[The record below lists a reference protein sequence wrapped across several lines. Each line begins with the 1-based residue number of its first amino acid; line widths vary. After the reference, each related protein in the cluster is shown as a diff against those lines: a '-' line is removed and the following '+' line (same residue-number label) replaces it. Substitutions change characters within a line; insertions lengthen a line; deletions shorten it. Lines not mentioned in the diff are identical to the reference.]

1 MGVDV
6 RSMARNI
13 IREKYAMQASQNVAP
28 VQQTISPARNDIR
41 SSLRQ
46 LMGDAIDSSG
56 VSGGYRTG
64 LENLARGVD
73 FAVDAVP
80 LVGDAIAVQDTM
92 DSYRRGDLVDTGI
105 NATAAALGVIP
116 VVGDAAGR
124 AVQAGGKKVRSAL
137 RDLDPSSKA
146 RMQRAEE
153 GGFDTGR
160 TVYRGQIENRDGFNQ
175 SLEGFSESIPEI
187 RRGISVSTDTRV
199 ADQFA
204 GYNPEQAGAVYPMYA
219 KTQNTFDF
227 RNPEHLAVLEKY
239 IPEEGFGYGGQ
250 HPERPTLMA
259 RIADGNH
266 TTIEQ
271 PLINQ
276 AMKDAGFDSSYVREG
291 FDSASGKMESDLIG
305 KDHYDTININVFDG
319 SQLRSTNA
327 EFDPTKADS
336 SNLLSG
342 ISRSSLR
349 DIA

>member
-13 IREKYAMQASQNVAP
+13 IREKYAMQASQKVAP

-56 VSGGYRTG
+56 VGGGYRTG
-64 LENLARGVD
+64 LENLAKGVD

-92 DSYRRGDLVDTGI
+92 DSYRRGDIVDTGI

-124 AVQAGGKKVRSAL
+124 ALQAGGKKVRSAL
-137 RDLDPSSKA
+137 RDIEPYDV

-153 GGFDTGR
+153 GGFDMDNVFYHGTSSDFTELKPS
-160 TVYRGQIENRDGFNQ
+160 TVGDLGGGVYVT
-175 SLEGFSESIPEI
+175 P
-187 RRGISVSTDTRV
+187 
-199 ADQFA
+199 
-204 GYNPEQAGAVYPMYA
+204 NPEKAGSYAAVRKFMKRQTNNASPNVLPLRVKSDLNYLDLQGGSIMP
-219 KTQNTFDF
+219 FDKA
-227 RNPEHLAVLEKY
+227 RINNLK
-239 IPEEGFGYGGQ
+239 EEGYDGIRQFDS
-250 HPERPTLMA
+250 
-259 RIADGNH
+259 DGNV
-266 TTIEQ
+266 IQ
-271 PLINQ
+271 
-276 AMKDAGFDSSYVREG
+276 M
-291 FDSASGKMESDLIG
+291 
-305 KDHYDTININVFDG
+305 NVFDPKNI
-319 SQLRSTNA
+319 RSTNA
-327 EFDPTKADS
+327 DFDPTKADS

>member
-13 IREKYAMQASQNVAP
+13 IREKYAMQASQKVAP

-56 VSGGYRTG
+56 VGGGYRTG
-64 LENLARGVD
+64 LENLAKGVD

-92 DSYRRGDLVDTGI
+92 DSYRRGDIVDTGI

-124 AVQAGGKKVRSAL
+124 ALQAGGKKVRSAL
-137 RDLDPSSKA
+137 RDIEPYDV

-153 GGFDTGR
+153 GGFDMDNVFYHGTSSDFTELKPS
-160 TVYRGQIENRDGFNQ
+160 TVGDLGGGVYVT
-175 SLEGFSESIPEI
+175 P
-187 RRGISVSTDTRV
+187 
-199 ADQFA
+199 
-204 GYNPEQAGAVYPMYA
+204 NPEKAGSYAAVRKFMKRQTNNASPNVLPLRVKSDLNYLDLQGGSIMP
-219 KTQNTFDF
+219 FDKA
-227 RNPEHLAVLEKY
+227 RINNLK
-239 IPEEGFGYGGQ
+239 EEGYDGIRQFDS
-250 HPERPTLMA
+250 
-259 RIADGNH
+259 DGNV
-266 TTIEQ
+266 IQ
-271 PLINQ
+271 
-276 AMKDAGFDSSYVREG
+276 M
-291 FDSASGKMESDLIG
+291 
-305 KDHYDTININVFDG
+305 NVFDPKNI
-319 SQLRSTNA
+319 RSTNA
-327 EFDPTKADS
+327 EFDPAKADS